1 MVHSYGL
8 ASSQLDR
15 IKKAKLKL
23 TICVDKVA
31 ASGGYMMACVG
42 DKIIAA
48 PFAIVGSIGVVAQMP
63 NFNKL
68 LKKHDIDFELLT
80 AGEHKRT
87 LTLFGKN
94 TDKGREKFIEELNE
108 THELFKEY
116 VSKRRPNV
124 DINKIASGEIW
135 FGSRAKELS
144 LVDEI
149 STSDEYI
156 CSCFNSAKVFE
167 IKFVRKQKLLQRV
180 VGSVEASITRIA
192 EKLWSR
198 FTNPNNM
205 SIATG
210 RPPAVHGICGN
221 FLFDPDTGEEVM
233 LHDARFLRA
242 PTLFSKYYEAGSR
255 VAVVTAKDKLRA
267 LLGDGLKFDEGRAIC
282 FSSEKADQATK
293 GNNGIQNASDWLGRP
308 VPEVYSADLSEFVL
322 AAGVKILKEWSPN
335 VMYLSTTDYIQHKFS
350 PNQKGAKDFYSMA
363 DAYIGELDDLGAAL
377 VVTADHGMKP
387 KHNANGEPSV
397 VYVQDLLDQW
407 LGEAKARVILP
418 ITDPYV
424 VHHGALGSFA
434 TAYLPAEVDIT
445 EITEK
450 LSNIEGIL
458 LVINKSEAVKRF
470 DLPPDRIGDIV
481 IISTENMT
489 CLLYTSPSPRD
500 KRQSRMPSSA

>member
-1 MVHSYGL
+1 MDFLIEYGMFLAKALTIIISIGAVLSMVVSASQKTNRGEDNGEIEILPLNIDFEKTKNKLRIATVEESEKKIERKKIKKEFKNKNAFNAKSKRRIYVVNFEGNIAASAVDNLREEITAILSVANKKDEIVVRLESSGGMVHSYGL

-116 VSKRRPNV
+116 VSKRRSNV

-180 VGSVEASITRIA
+180 GGSVEASITRIA

-198 FTNPNNM
+198 FTNPNN
-205 SIATG
+205 
-210 RPPAVHGICGN
+210 N
-221 FLFDPDTGEEVM
+221 F
-233 LHDARFLRA
+233 
-242 PTLFSKYYEAGSR
+242 
-255 VAVVTAKDKLRA
+255 
-267 LLGDGLKFDEGRAIC
+267 
-282 FSSEKADQATK
+282 
-293 GNNGIQNASDWLGRP
+293 
-308 VPEVYSADLSEFVL
+308 
-322 AAGVKILKEWSPN
+322 
-335 VMYLSTTDYIQHKFS
+335 
-350 PNQKGAKDFYSMA
+350 
-363 DAYIGELDDLGAAL
+363 
-377 VVTADHGMKP
+377 
-387 KHNANGEPSV
+387 
-397 VYVQDLLDQW
+397 
-407 LGEAKARVILP
+407 
-418 ITDPYV
+418 
-424 VHHGALGSFA
+424 
-434 TAYLPAEVDIT
+434 
-445 EITEK
+445 
-450 LSNIEGIL
+450 
-458 LVINKSEAVKRF
+458 
-470 DLPPDRIGDIV
+470 
-481 IISTENMT
+481 
-489 CLLYTSPSPRD
+489 
-500 KRQSRMPSSA
+500 

>member
-1 MVHSYGL
+1 MDFLIEYGMFLAKALTIIISIGAVLSMVVSASQKTNRGDDNGEIEILPLNIDFEKTKNKLRIATVEESEKKIERKKIKKESKNKNALNLKSKRRVYVVNFEGNIAASAVDNLREEITAILSVANRKDEIVVKLESSGGMVHSYGL

-180 VGSVEASITRIA
+180 GGSVEASITRIA
-192 EKLWSR
+192 DKLWSR
-198 FTNPNNM
+198 FTNPNN
-205 SIATG
+205 
-210 RPPAVHGICGN
+210 N
-221 FLFDPDTGEEVM
+221 F
-233 LHDARFLRA
+233 
-242 PTLFSKYYEAGSR
+242 
-255 VAVVTAKDKLRA
+255 
-267 LLGDGLKFDEGRAIC
+267 
-282 FSSEKADQATK
+282 
-293 GNNGIQNASDWLGRP
+293 
-308 VPEVYSADLSEFVL
+308 
-322 AAGVKILKEWSPN
+322 
-335 VMYLSTTDYIQHKFS
+335 
-350 PNQKGAKDFYSMA
+350 
-363 DAYIGELDDLGAAL
+363 
-377 VVTADHGMKP
+377 
-387 KHNANGEPSV
+387 
-397 VYVQDLLDQW
+397 
-407 LGEAKARVILP
+407 
-418 ITDPYV
+418 
-424 VHHGALGSFA
+424 
-434 TAYLPAEVDIT
+434 
-445 EITEK
+445 
-450 LSNIEGIL
+450 
-458 LVINKSEAVKRF
+458 
-470 DLPPDRIGDIV
+470 
-481 IISTENMT
+481 
-489 CLLYTSPSPRD
+489 
-500 KRQSRMPSSA
+500 

>member
-1 MVHSYGL
+1 MDFLIEYGMFLAKALTIIISIGAVLSMVVSASQKTNRGEDNGEIEILPLNIDFEKTKNKLRIATVEESEKKLERKKIKKESKNKNAFNLKSKRRVYVVNFEGNIAASAVDNLREEITAILSVANKKDEIVVRLESSGGMVHSYGL

-48 PFAIVGSIGVVAQMP
+48 PFAVVGSIGVVAQMP

-156 CSCFNSAKVFE
+156 CSRFNSAKVFE

-180 VGSVEASITRIA
+180 GGSVEASITRIA

-198 FTNPNNM
+198 FTNPNN
-205 SIATG
+205 
-210 RPPAVHGICGN
+210 N
-221 FLFDPDTGEEVM
+221 F
-233 LHDARFLRA
+233 
-242 PTLFSKYYEAGSR
+242 
-255 VAVVTAKDKLRA
+255 
-267 LLGDGLKFDEGRAIC
+267 
-282 FSSEKADQATK
+282 
-293 GNNGIQNASDWLGRP
+293 
-308 VPEVYSADLSEFVL
+308 
-322 AAGVKILKEWSPN
+322 
-335 VMYLSTTDYIQHKFS
+335 
-350 PNQKGAKDFYSMA
+350 
-363 DAYIGELDDLGAAL
+363 
-377 VVTADHGMKP
+377 
-387 KHNANGEPSV
+387 
-397 VYVQDLLDQW
+397 
-407 LGEAKARVILP
+407 
-418 ITDPYV
+418 
-424 VHHGALGSFA
+424 
-434 TAYLPAEVDIT
+434 
-445 EITEK
+445 
-450 LSNIEGIL
+450 
-458 LVINKSEAVKRF
+458 
-470 DLPPDRIGDIV
+470 
-481 IISTENMT
+481 
-489 CLLYTSPSPRD
+489 
-500 KRQSRMPSSA
+500 

>member
-1 MVHSYGL
+1 MDFLIEYGMFLAKALTIIISIGLVLSMVVSTSQKTNRGDDNGEIEILPLNIDFEKTKNKLRIATVEESEKKIERKKIKKESKNKNALNLKSKRRVYVVNFEGNIAASAVDNLREEITAILSVANKKDEIVVRLESSGGMVHSYGL

-180 VGSVEASITRIA
+180 GGSVEASITRIA

-198 FTNPNNM
+198 FTNPNN
-205 SIATG
+205 
-210 RPPAVHGICGN
+210 N
-221 FLFDPDTGEEVM
+221 F
-233 LHDARFLRA
+233 
-242 PTLFSKYYEAGSR
+242 
-255 VAVVTAKDKLRA
+255 
-267 LLGDGLKFDEGRAIC
+267 
-282 FSSEKADQATK
+282 
-293 GNNGIQNASDWLGRP
+293 
-308 VPEVYSADLSEFVL
+308 
-322 AAGVKILKEWSPN
+322 
-335 VMYLSTTDYIQHKFS
+335 
-350 PNQKGAKDFYSMA
+350 
-363 DAYIGELDDLGAAL
+363 
-377 VVTADHGMKP
+377 
-387 KHNANGEPSV
+387 
-397 VYVQDLLDQW
+397 
-407 LGEAKARVILP
+407 
-418 ITDPYV
+418 
-424 VHHGALGSFA
+424 
-434 TAYLPAEVDIT
+434 
-445 EITEK
+445 
-450 LSNIEGIL
+450 
-458 LVINKSEAVKRF
+458 
-470 DLPPDRIGDIV
+470 
-481 IISTENMT
+481 
-489 CLLYTSPSPRD
+489 
-500 KRQSRMPSSA
+500 

>member
-1 MVHSYGL
+1 MDFLIEYGMFLAKALTIIISIGAVLSMVVSASQKTNRGEDNGEIEILPLNIDFEKTKNKLRIATVEESEKKIERKKIKKESKNKNAFNLRSKRRVYVVNFEGNIAASAVDNLREEITAILSVANKKDEIVVRLESSGGMVHSYGL

-180 VGSVEASITRIA
+180 GGSVEASITRIA

-198 FTNPNNM
+198 FTNPNN
-205 SIATG
+205 
-210 RPPAVHGICGN
+210 N
-221 FLFDPDTGEEVM
+221 F
-233 LHDARFLRA
+233 
-242 PTLFSKYYEAGSR
+242 
-255 VAVVTAKDKLRA
+255 
-267 LLGDGLKFDEGRAIC
+267 
-282 FSSEKADQATK
+282 
-293 GNNGIQNASDWLGRP
+293 
-308 VPEVYSADLSEFVL
+308 
-322 AAGVKILKEWSPN
+322 
-335 VMYLSTTDYIQHKFS
+335 
-350 PNQKGAKDFYSMA
+350 
-363 DAYIGELDDLGAAL
+363 
-377 VVTADHGMKP
+377 
-387 KHNANGEPSV
+387 
-397 VYVQDLLDQW
+397 
-407 LGEAKARVILP
+407 
-418 ITDPYV
+418 
-424 VHHGALGSFA
+424 
-434 TAYLPAEVDIT
+434 
-445 EITEK
+445 
-450 LSNIEGIL
+450 
-458 LVINKSEAVKRF
+458 
-470 DLPPDRIGDIV
+470 
-481 IISTENMT
+481 
-489 CLLYTSPSPRD
+489 
-500 KRQSRMPSSA
+500 

>member
-1 MVHSYGL
+1 MDFLIEYGMFLAKALTIIISTGAVLSMVVSASQKTNRGEDNGEIEILPLNIDFEKTKNKLRIATVEESEKKIERKKIKKEFKNKNAFNPKSKRKVYVVNFEGNIAASAVDNLREEITAILSVANKKDEIVVRLESSGGMVHSYGL

-180 VGSVEASITRIA
+180 GGSVEASITRIA

-198 FTNPNNM
+198 FTNPNN
-205 SIATG
+205 
-210 RPPAVHGICGN
+210 N
-221 FLFDPDTGEEVM
+221 F
-233 LHDARFLRA
+233 
-242 PTLFSKYYEAGSR
+242 
-255 VAVVTAKDKLRA
+255 
-267 LLGDGLKFDEGRAIC
+267 
-282 FSSEKADQATK
+282 
-293 GNNGIQNASDWLGRP
+293 
-308 VPEVYSADLSEFVL
+308 
-322 AAGVKILKEWSPN
+322 
-335 VMYLSTTDYIQHKFS
+335 
-350 PNQKGAKDFYSMA
+350 
-363 DAYIGELDDLGAAL
+363 
-377 VVTADHGMKP
+377 
-387 KHNANGEPSV
+387 
-397 VYVQDLLDQW
+397 
-407 LGEAKARVILP
+407 
-418 ITDPYV
+418 
-424 VHHGALGSFA
+424 
-434 TAYLPAEVDIT
+434 
-445 EITEK
+445 
-450 LSNIEGIL
+450 
-458 LVINKSEAVKRF
+458 
-470 DLPPDRIGDIV
+470 
-481 IISTENMT
+481 
-489 CLLYTSPSPRD
+489 
-500 KRQSRMPSSA
+500 

>member
-1 MVHSYGL
+1 MDFLIEYGMFLAKALTIIISIGLVLSMVVSTSQKTNRGDDNGEIEILPLNIDFEKTKNKLRIATVEESEKKIERKKIKKESKNKNALNLKSKRRVYVVNFEGNIAASAVDNLREEITAILSVANRKDEIVVKLESSGGMVHSYGL

-180 VGSVEASITRIA
+180 GGSVEASITRIA
-192 EKLWSR
+192 DKLWSR
-198 FTNPNNM
+198 FTNPNN
-205 SIATG
+205 
-210 RPPAVHGICGN
+210 N
-221 FLFDPDTGEEVM
+221 F
-233 LHDARFLRA
+233 
-242 PTLFSKYYEAGSR
+242 
-255 VAVVTAKDKLRA
+255 
-267 LLGDGLKFDEGRAIC
+267 
-282 FSSEKADQATK
+282 
-293 GNNGIQNASDWLGRP
+293 
-308 VPEVYSADLSEFVL
+308 
-322 AAGVKILKEWSPN
+322 
-335 VMYLSTTDYIQHKFS
+335 
-350 PNQKGAKDFYSMA
+350 
-363 DAYIGELDDLGAAL
+363 
-377 VVTADHGMKP
+377 
-387 KHNANGEPSV
+387 
-397 VYVQDLLDQW
+397 
-407 LGEAKARVILP
+407 
-418 ITDPYV
+418 
-424 VHHGALGSFA
+424 
-434 TAYLPAEVDIT
+434 
-445 EITEK
+445 
-450 LSNIEGIL
+450 
-458 LVINKSEAVKRF
+458 
-470 DLPPDRIGDIV
+470 
-481 IISTENMT
+481 
-489 CLLYTSPSPRD
+489 
-500 KRQSRMPSSA
+500 

>member
-1 MVHSYGL
+1 MDFLIEYGMFLAKALTIIISIGAVLSMVVSASQKTNRGEDNGEIEILPLNIDFEKTKNKLRIATVEESEKKIERKKIKKEFKNKNAFNPKSKRRVYVVNFEGNIAASAVDNLREEITAILSVANKKDEIVVRLESSGGMVHSYGL

-156 CSCFNSAKVFE
+156 CSCFSSAKVFE

-180 VGSVEASITRIA
+180 GGSVEASVTRIA

-198 FTNPNNM
+198 FTNPNN
-205 SIATG
+205 
-210 RPPAVHGICGN
+210 N
-221 FLFDPDTGEEVM
+221 F
-233 LHDARFLRA
+233 
-242 PTLFSKYYEAGSR
+242 
-255 VAVVTAKDKLRA
+255 
-267 LLGDGLKFDEGRAIC
+267 
-282 FSSEKADQATK
+282 
-293 GNNGIQNASDWLGRP
+293 
-308 VPEVYSADLSEFVL
+308 
-322 AAGVKILKEWSPN
+322 
-335 VMYLSTTDYIQHKFS
+335 
-350 PNQKGAKDFYSMA
+350 
-363 DAYIGELDDLGAAL
+363 
-377 VVTADHGMKP
+377 
-387 KHNANGEPSV
+387 
-397 VYVQDLLDQW
+397 
-407 LGEAKARVILP
+407 
-418 ITDPYV
+418 
-424 VHHGALGSFA
+424 
-434 TAYLPAEVDIT
+434 
-445 EITEK
+445 
-450 LSNIEGIL
+450 
-458 LVINKSEAVKRF
+458 
-470 DLPPDRIGDIV
+470 
-481 IISTENMT
+481 
-489 CLLYTSPSPRD
+489 
-500 KRQSRMPSSA
+500 

>member
-1 MVHSYGL
+1 MVVSASQKTNRGEDNGEIEILPLNIDFEKTKNKLRIATVEESEKKIERKKIKKESKNKNAFNLKSKRRVYVVNFEGNIAASAVDNLREEITAILSVANKKDEIVVRLESSGGMVHSYGL

-124 DINKIASGEIW
+124 EINKIASGEIW
-135 FGSRAKELS
+135 FGSRARELS

-180 VGSVEASITRIA
+180 GGSVEASITRIA

-198 FTNPNNM
+198 FTNPNN
-205 SIATG
+205 
-210 RPPAVHGICGN
+210 N
-221 FLFDPDTGEEVM
+221 F
-233 LHDARFLRA
+233 
-242 PTLFSKYYEAGSR
+242 
-255 VAVVTAKDKLRA
+255 
-267 LLGDGLKFDEGRAIC
+267 
-282 FSSEKADQATK
+282 
-293 GNNGIQNASDWLGRP
+293 
-308 VPEVYSADLSEFVL
+308 
-322 AAGVKILKEWSPN
+322 
-335 VMYLSTTDYIQHKFS
+335 
-350 PNQKGAKDFYSMA
+350 
-363 DAYIGELDDLGAAL
+363 
-377 VVTADHGMKP
+377 
-387 KHNANGEPSV
+387 
-397 VYVQDLLDQW
+397 
-407 LGEAKARVILP
+407 
-418 ITDPYV
+418 
-424 VHHGALGSFA
+424 
-434 TAYLPAEVDIT
+434 
-445 EITEK
+445 
-450 LSNIEGIL
+450 
-458 LVINKSEAVKRF
+458 
-470 DLPPDRIGDIV
+470 
-481 IISTENMT
+481 
-489 CLLYTSPSPRD
+489 
-500 KRQSRMPSSA
+500 

>member
-1 MVHSYGL
+1 MDFLIEYGMFLAKALTIIISIGLVLSMVVSKSQKTNRGDDNGEIEILPLNIDFEKTKNKLRIATVEESEKKIERKKIKKESKNKNALNLKSKRRVYVVNFEGNIAASAVDNLREEITAILSVANRKDEIVVKLESSGGMVHSYGL

-180 VGSVEASITRIA
+180 GGSVEASITRIA
-192 EKLWSR
+192 DKLWSR
-198 FTNPNNM
+198 FTNPNN
-205 SIATG
+205 
-210 RPPAVHGICGN
+210 N
-221 FLFDPDTGEEVM
+221 F
-233 LHDARFLRA
+233 
-242 PTLFSKYYEAGSR
+242 
-255 VAVVTAKDKLRA
+255 
-267 LLGDGLKFDEGRAIC
+267 
-282 FSSEKADQATK
+282 
-293 GNNGIQNASDWLGRP
+293 
-308 VPEVYSADLSEFVL
+308 
-322 AAGVKILKEWSPN
+322 
-335 VMYLSTTDYIQHKFS
+335 
-350 PNQKGAKDFYSMA
+350 
-363 DAYIGELDDLGAAL
+363 
-377 VVTADHGMKP
+377 
-387 KHNANGEPSV
+387 
-397 VYVQDLLDQW
+397 
-407 LGEAKARVILP
+407 
-418 ITDPYV
+418 
-424 VHHGALGSFA
+424 
-434 TAYLPAEVDIT
+434 
-445 EITEK
+445 
-450 LSNIEGIL
+450 
-458 LVINKSEAVKRF
+458 
-470 DLPPDRIGDIV
+470 
-481 IISTENMT
+481 
-489 CLLYTSPSPRD
+489 
-500 KRQSRMPSSA
+500 

>member
-1 MVHSYGL
+1 MDFLIEYGMFLAKALTIIISIGAVLSMVVSASQKTNRGEDNGEIEILPLNIDFEKTKNKLRIATVEESEKKIERKKIKKESKNKNAFNPKSKRRVYVVNFEGNIAASAVDNLREEITAILSVANKKDEIVVRLESSGGMVHSYGL

-180 VGSVEASITRIA
+180 GGSVEASITRIA

-198 FTNPNNM
+198 FTNPND
-205 SIATG
+205 
-210 RPPAVHGICGN
+210 N
-221 FLFDPDTGEEVM
+221 F
-233 LHDARFLRA
+233 
-242 PTLFSKYYEAGSR
+242 
-255 VAVVTAKDKLRA
+255 
-267 LLGDGLKFDEGRAIC
+267 
-282 FSSEKADQATK
+282 
-293 GNNGIQNASDWLGRP
+293 
-308 VPEVYSADLSEFVL
+308 
-322 AAGVKILKEWSPN
+322 
-335 VMYLSTTDYIQHKFS
+335 
-350 PNQKGAKDFYSMA
+350 
-363 DAYIGELDDLGAAL
+363 
-377 VVTADHGMKP
+377 
-387 KHNANGEPSV
+387 
-397 VYVQDLLDQW
+397 
-407 LGEAKARVILP
+407 
-418 ITDPYV
+418 
-424 VHHGALGSFA
+424 
-434 TAYLPAEVDIT
+434 
-445 EITEK
+445 
-450 LSNIEGIL
+450 
-458 LVINKSEAVKRF
+458 
-470 DLPPDRIGDIV
+470 
-481 IISTENMT
+481 
-489 CLLYTSPSPRD
+489 
-500 KRQSRMPSSA
+500 

>member
-1 MVHSYGL
+1 MDFLIEYGMFLAKALTIIISIGAVLSMVVSASQKTNRGEDNGEIEILPLNIDFEKTKNKLRIATVEESEKKIERKKIKKESKNKNAFNPKSKRRVYVVNFEGNIAASAVDNLREEITAILSVANKKDEIVVRLESSGGMVHSYGL

-180 VGSVEASITRIA
+180 GGSVEASITRIA

-198 FTNPNNM
+198 FTNPNN
-205 SIATG
+205 
-210 RPPAVHGICGN
+210 N
-221 FLFDPDTGEEVM
+221 F
-233 LHDARFLRA
+233 
-242 PTLFSKYYEAGSR
+242 
-255 VAVVTAKDKLRA
+255 
-267 LLGDGLKFDEGRAIC
+267 
-282 FSSEKADQATK
+282 
-293 GNNGIQNASDWLGRP
+293 
-308 VPEVYSADLSEFVL
+308 
-322 AAGVKILKEWSPN
+322 
-335 VMYLSTTDYIQHKFS
+335 
-350 PNQKGAKDFYSMA
+350 
-363 DAYIGELDDLGAAL
+363 
-377 VVTADHGMKP
+377 
-387 KHNANGEPSV
+387 
-397 VYVQDLLDQW
+397 
-407 LGEAKARVILP
+407 
-418 ITDPYV
+418 
-424 VHHGALGSFA
+424 
-434 TAYLPAEVDIT
+434 
-445 EITEK
+445 
-450 LSNIEGIL
+450 
-458 LVINKSEAVKRF
+458 
-470 DLPPDRIGDIV
+470 
-481 IISTENMT
+481 
-489 CLLYTSPSPRD
+489 
-500 KRQSRMPSSA
+500 

>member
-1 MVHSYGL
+1 MDFLIEYGMFLAKALTIIISIGAVLSMIVSASQRTNRGEDNGEIEILPLNIDFEKTKNKLRIATVEESEKKIERKKIKKEFKNKNAFNPKSKRRVYVVNFEGNIAASAVDNLREEITAILSVANRKDEIVVKLESSGGMVHSYGL

-180 VGSVEASITRIA
+180 GGSVEASITRIA

-198 FTNPNNM
+198 FTNPNN
-205 SIATG
+205 
-210 RPPAVHGICGN
+210 N
-221 FLFDPDTGEEVM
+221 F
-233 LHDARFLRA
+233 
-242 PTLFSKYYEAGSR
+242 
-255 VAVVTAKDKLRA
+255 
-267 LLGDGLKFDEGRAIC
+267 
-282 FSSEKADQATK
+282 
-293 GNNGIQNASDWLGRP
+293 
-308 VPEVYSADLSEFVL
+308 
-322 AAGVKILKEWSPN
+322 
-335 VMYLSTTDYIQHKFS
+335 
-350 PNQKGAKDFYSMA
+350 
-363 DAYIGELDDLGAAL
+363 
-377 VVTADHGMKP
+377 
-387 KHNANGEPSV
+387 
-397 VYVQDLLDQW
+397 
-407 LGEAKARVILP
+407 
-418 ITDPYV
+418 
-424 VHHGALGSFA
+424 
-434 TAYLPAEVDIT
+434 
-445 EITEK
+445 
-450 LSNIEGIL
+450 
-458 LVINKSEAVKRF
+458 
-470 DLPPDRIGDIV
+470 
-481 IISTENMT
+481 
-489 CLLYTSPSPRD
+489 
-500 KRQSRMPSSA
+500 

>member
-1 MVHSYGL
+1 MDFLIEYGMFLAKALTIIISVGAVLSMIVSASQRTNRGEDNGEIEILPLNIDFEKTKNKLRIATVEESEKKIERKKIKKESKNKNALNLKSKRRVYVVNFEGNIAASAVDNLREEITAILSVANKKDEIVVRLESSGGMVHSYGL

-180 VGSVEASITRIA
+180 GSSVEASITRIA

-198 FTNPNNM
+198 FTNPNN
-205 SIATG
+205 
-210 RPPAVHGICGN
+210 N
-221 FLFDPDTGEEVM
+221 F
-233 LHDARFLRA
+233 
-242 PTLFSKYYEAGSR
+242 
-255 VAVVTAKDKLRA
+255 
-267 LLGDGLKFDEGRAIC
+267 
-282 FSSEKADQATK
+282 
-293 GNNGIQNASDWLGRP
+293 
-308 VPEVYSADLSEFVL
+308 
-322 AAGVKILKEWSPN
+322 
-335 VMYLSTTDYIQHKFS
+335 
-350 PNQKGAKDFYSMA
+350 
-363 DAYIGELDDLGAAL
+363 
-377 VVTADHGMKP
+377 
-387 KHNANGEPSV
+387 
-397 VYVQDLLDQW
+397 
-407 LGEAKARVILP
+407 
-418 ITDPYV
+418 
-424 VHHGALGSFA
+424 
-434 TAYLPAEVDIT
+434 
-445 EITEK
+445 
-450 LSNIEGIL
+450 
-458 LVINKSEAVKRF
+458 
-470 DLPPDRIGDIV
+470 
-481 IISTENMT
+481 
-489 CLLYTSPSPRD
+489 
-500 KRQSRMPSSA
+500 

>member
-1 MVHSYGL
+1 MDFLIEYGMFLAKALTIIISIGAVLSMVVSASQKTNRGEDNGEIEILPLNIDFEKTKNKLRIATVEESEKKIERKKIKKESKNKNAFDPKSKRRVYVVNFEGNIAASAVDNLREEITAILSVANKKDEIVVRLESSGGMVHSYGL

-116 VSKRRPNV
+116 VSKRRPNI

-180 VGSVEASITRIA
+180 GGSVEASITRIA

-198 FTNPNNM
+198 FTNPNN
-205 SIATG
+205 
-210 RPPAVHGICGN
+210 N
-221 FLFDPDTGEEVM
+221 F
-233 LHDARFLRA
+233 
-242 PTLFSKYYEAGSR
+242 
-255 VAVVTAKDKLRA
+255 
-267 LLGDGLKFDEGRAIC
+267 
-282 FSSEKADQATK
+282 
-293 GNNGIQNASDWLGRP
+293 
-308 VPEVYSADLSEFVL
+308 
-322 AAGVKILKEWSPN
+322 
-335 VMYLSTTDYIQHKFS
+335 
-350 PNQKGAKDFYSMA
+350 
-363 DAYIGELDDLGAAL
+363 
-377 VVTADHGMKP
+377 
-387 KHNANGEPSV
+387 
-397 VYVQDLLDQW
+397 
-407 LGEAKARVILP
+407 
-418 ITDPYV
+418 
-424 VHHGALGSFA
+424 
-434 TAYLPAEVDIT
+434 
-445 EITEK
+445 
-450 LSNIEGIL
+450 
-458 LVINKSEAVKRF
+458 
-470 DLPPDRIGDIV
+470 
-481 IISTENMT
+481 
-489 CLLYTSPSPRD
+489 
-500 KRQSRMPSSA
+500 

>member
-1 MVHSYGL
+1 MFLAKALTIIVSIGAVLSMIISASQKTNRGDDNGEIDILPLNIDFEKTKNKLRIATVEDSEKKIERKKIKQESKNKNALNSKSKKRIYVVNFEGNIAASAVENLREEITAILSIANKKDEIIVRLESSGGMVHSYGL

-23 TICVDKVA
+23 TICIDKVA

-116 VSKRRPNV
+116 VAQRRPNI

-135 FGSRAKELS
+135 FGSRARELS

-167 IKFVRKQKLLQRV
+167 IKFVRKQKLLQRIG
-180 VGSVEASITRIA
+180 GSVESSITRIA

-198 FTNPNNM
+198 FTNPNK
-205 SIATG
+205 
-210 RPPAVHGICGN
+210 N
-221 FLFDPDTGEEVM
+221 F
-233 LHDARFLRA
+233 
-242 PTLFSKYYEAGSR
+242 
-255 VAVVTAKDKLRA
+255 
-267 LLGDGLKFDEGRAIC
+267 
-282 FSSEKADQATK
+282 
-293 GNNGIQNASDWLGRP
+293 
-308 VPEVYSADLSEFVL
+308 
-322 AAGVKILKEWSPN
+322 
-335 VMYLSTTDYIQHKFS
+335 
-350 PNQKGAKDFYSMA
+350 
-363 DAYIGELDDLGAAL
+363 
-377 VVTADHGMKP
+377 
-387 KHNANGEPSV
+387 
-397 VYVQDLLDQW
+397 
-407 LGEAKARVILP
+407 
-418 ITDPYV
+418 
-424 VHHGALGSFA
+424 
-434 TAYLPAEVDIT
+434 
-445 EITEK
+445 
-450 LSNIEGIL
+450 
-458 LVINKSEAVKRF
+458 
-470 DLPPDRIGDIV
+470 
-481 IISTENMT
+481 
-489 CLLYTSPSPRD
+489 
-500 KRQSRMPSSA
+500 

>member
-1 MVHSYGL
+1 MDFLIEYGMFLAKALTIIISTGAVLSMVVSASQKTNRGDDNGEIEILPLNIDFEKTKNKLRIATVEESEKKIERKKIKKESKNKNALNLKSKRRVYVVNFEGNIAASAVDNLREEITAILSVANKKDEIVVRLESSGGMVHSYGL

-180 VGSVEASITRIA
+180 GGSVEASITRIA

-198 FTNPNNM
+198 FTNPNN
-205 SIATG
+205 
-210 RPPAVHGICGN
+210 N
-221 FLFDPDTGEEVM
+221 F
-233 LHDARFLRA
+233 
-242 PTLFSKYYEAGSR
+242 
-255 VAVVTAKDKLRA
+255 
-267 LLGDGLKFDEGRAIC
+267 
-282 FSSEKADQATK
+282 
-293 GNNGIQNASDWLGRP
+293 
-308 VPEVYSADLSEFVL
+308 
-322 AAGVKILKEWSPN
+322 
-335 VMYLSTTDYIQHKFS
+335 
-350 PNQKGAKDFYSMA
+350 
-363 DAYIGELDDLGAAL
+363 
-377 VVTADHGMKP
+377 
-387 KHNANGEPSV
+387 
-397 VYVQDLLDQW
+397 
-407 LGEAKARVILP
+407 
-418 ITDPYV
+418 
-424 VHHGALGSFA
+424 
-434 TAYLPAEVDIT
+434 
-445 EITEK
+445 
-450 LSNIEGIL
+450 
-458 LVINKSEAVKRF
+458 
-470 DLPPDRIGDIV
+470 
-481 IISTENMT
+481 
-489 CLLYTSPSPRD
+489 
-500 KRQSRMPSSA
+500 

>member
-1 MVHSYGL
+1 MDFLIEYGMFLAKALTIIISIGAVLSMVVSASQKTNRGDDNGEIEILPLNIDFEKTKNKLRIATVEESQKKIERKKIKKESKNKNTLNLKSKRRVYVVNFEGNIAASAVDNLREEITAILSVANKKDEIVVKLESSGGMVHSYGL

-180 VGSVEASITRIA
+180 GGSVEASITRIA

-198 FTNPNNM
+198 FTNPNN
-205 SIATG
+205 
-210 RPPAVHGICGN
+210 N
-221 FLFDPDTGEEVM
+221 F
-233 LHDARFLRA
+233 
-242 PTLFSKYYEAGSR
+242 
-255 VAVVTAKDKLRA
+255 
-267 LLGDGLKFDEGRAIC
+267 
-282 FSSEKADQATK
+282 
-293 GNNGIQNASDWLGRP
+293 
-308 VPEVYSADLSEFVL
+308 
-322 AAGVKILKEWSPN
+322 
-335 VMYLSTTDYIQHKFS
+335 
-350 PNQKGAKDFYSMA
+350 
-363 DAYIGELDDLGAAL
+363 
-377 VVTADHGMKP
+377 
-387 KHNANGEPSV
+387 
-397 VYVQDLLDQW
+397 
-407 LGEAKARVILP
+407 
-418 ITDPYV
+418 
-424 VHHGALGSFA
+424 
-434 TAYLPAEVDIT
+434 
-445 EITEK
+445 
-450 LSNIEGIL
+450 
-458 LVINKSEAVKRF
+458 
-470 DLPPDRIGDIV
+470 
-481 IISTENMT
+481 
-489 CLLYTSPSPRD
+489 
-500 KRQSRMPSSA
+500 

>member
-1 MVHSYGL
+1 MNFLIEYGMFLAKALTIIISIGAVLSMVVSASQKTNRGEDNGEIEILPLNIDFEKTKNKLRIATVEESEKKIERKKIKKEFKNKNAFNPKNKRKVYVVNFEGNIAASAVDNLREEITAILSVANKKDEIVVKLESSGGMVHSYGL

-180 VGSVEASITRIA
+180 GGSVEASITRIA

-198 FTNPNNM
+198 FTNPNN
-205 SIATG
+205 
-210 RPPAVHGICGN
+210 N
-221 FLFDPDTGEEVM
+221 F
-233 LHDARFLRA
+233 
-242 PTLFSKYYEAGSR
+242 
-255 VAVVTAKDKLRA
+255 
-267 LLGDGLKFDEGRAIC
+267 
-282 FSSEKADQATK
+282 
-293 GNNGIQNASDWLGRP
+293 
-308 VPEVYSADLSEFVL
+308 
-322 AAGVKILKEWSPN
+322 
-335 VMYLSTTDYIQHKFS
+335 
-350 PNQKGAKDFYSMA
+350 
-363 DAYIGELDDLGAAL
+363 
-377 VVTADHGMKP
+377 
-387 KHNANGEPSV
+387 
-397 VYVQDLLDQW
+397 
-407 LGEAKARVILP
+407 
-418 ITDPYV
+418 
-424 VHHGALGSFA
+424 
-434 TAYLPAEVDIT
+434 
-445 EITEK
+445 
-450 LSNIEGIL
+450 
-458 LVINKSEAVKRF
+458 
-470 DLPPDRIGDIV
+470 
-481 IISTENMT
+481 
-489 CLLYTSPSPRD
+489 
-500 KRQSRMPSSA
+500 

>member
-1 MVHSYGL
+1 MDFLIEYGMFLAKALTIIISIGAVLSMVVSASQKTNRGEDNGEIEILPLNIDFEKTKNKLRMATVEESEKKIERKKIKKESKNKNALNLKSKRRVYVVNFEGNIAASAVDNLREEITAILSVANKKDEIVVRLESSGGMVHSYGL

-180 VGSVEASITRIA
+180 GGSVEASITRIA

-198 FTNPNNM
+198 FTNPNN
-205 SIATG
+205 
-210 RPPAVHGICGN
+210 N
-221 FLFDPDTGEEVM
+221 F
-233 LHDARFLRA
+233 
-242 PTLFSKYYEAGSR
+242 
-255 VAVVTAKDKLRA
+255 
-267 LLGDGLKFDEGRAIC
+267 
-282 FSSEKADQATK
+282 
-293 GNNGIQNASDWLGRP
+293 
-308 VPEVYSADLSEFVL
+308 
-322 AAGVKILKEWSPN
+322 
-335 VMYLSTTDYIQHKFS
+335 
-350 PNQKGAKDFYSMA
+350 
-363 DAYIGELDDLGAAL
+363 
-377 VVTADHGMKP
+377 
-387 KHNANGEPSV
+387 
-397 VYVQDLLDQW
+397 
-407 LGEAKARVILP
+407 
-418 ITDPYV
+418 
-424 VHHGALGSFA
+424 
-434 TAYLPAEVDIT
+434 
-445 EITEK
+445 
-450 LSNIEGIL
+450 
-458 LVINKSEAVKRF
+458 
-470 DLPPDRIGDIV
+470 
-481 IISTENMT
+481 
-489 CLLYTSPSPRD
+489 
-500 KRQSRMPSSA
+500 

>member
-1 MVHSYGL
+1 MNFLIEYGMFLAKALTIIVSIGAVLSMIISASQKTNRGEDNGEIDILPLNIDFEKTKNKLRIATVEDSEKKIERKKIKQESKNKNALNSKSKKRIYVVNFEGNIAASAVENLREEITAILSIANKKDEIIVRLESSGGMVHSYGL

-23 TICVDKVA
+23 TICIDKVA

-116 VSKRRPNV
+116 VAQRRPNI

-135 FGSRAKELS
+135 FGSRARELS

-167 IKFVRKQKLLQRV
+167 IKFVRKQKLLQRIG
-180 VGSVEASITRIA
+180 GSVESSITRIA

-198 FTNPNNM
+198 FTNPNK
-205 SIATG
+205 
-210 RPPAVHGICGN
+210 N
-221 FLFDPDTGEEVM
+221 F
-233 LHDARFLRA
+233 
-242 PTLFSKYYEAGSR
+242 
-255 VAVVTAKDKLRA
+255 
-267 LLGDGLKFDEGRAIC
+267 
-282 FSSEKADQATK
+282 
-293 GNNGIQNASDWLGRP
+293 
-308 VPEVYSADLSEFVL
+308 
-322 AAGVKILKEWSPN
+322 
-335 VMYLSTTDYIQHKFS
+335 
-350 PNQKGAKDFYSMA
+350 
-363 DAYIGELDDLGAAL
+363 
-377 VVTADHGMKP
+377 
-387 KHNANGEPSV
+387 
-397 VYVQDLLDQW
+397 
-407 LGEAKARVILP
+407 
-418 ITDPYV
+418 
-424 VHHGALGSFA
+424 
-434 TAYLPAEVDIT
+434 
-445 EITEK
+445 
-450 LSNIEGIL
+450 
-458 LVINKSEAVKRF
+458 
-470 DLPPDRIGDIV
+470 
-481 IISTENMT
+481 
-489 CLLYTSPSPRD
+489 
-500 KRQSRMPSSA
+500 

>member
-1 MVHSYGL
+1 MDFLIEYGMFLAKALTIIISIGAVLSMVVSASQKTNRGKDNGEIEILPLNIDFEKTKNKLRIATVEESEKKIERKKIKKESKNKNAFNLKSKRRVYVVNFEGNIAASAVDNLREEITAILSVANKKDEIVVKLESSGGMVHSYGL

-180 VGSVEASITRIA
+180 GGSVEASITRIA

-198 FTNPNNM
+198 FTNPNN
-205 SIATG
+205 
-210 RPPAVHGICGN
+210 N
-221 FLFDPDTGEEVM
+221 F
-233 LHDARFLRA
+233 
-242 PTLFSKYYEAGSR
+242 
-255 VAVVTAKDKLRA
+255 
-267 LLGDGLKFDEGRAIC
+267 
-282 FSSEKADQATK
+282 
-293 GNNGIQNASDWLGRP
+293 
-308 VPEVYSADLSEFVL
+308 
-322 AAGVKILKEWSPN
+322 
-335 VMYLSTTDYIQHKFS
+335 
-350 PNQKGAKDFYSMA
+350 
-363 DAYIGELDDLGAAL
+363 
-377 VVTADHGMKP
+377 
-387 KHNANGEPSV
+387 
-397 VYVQDLLDQW
+397 
-407 LGEAKARVILP
+407 
-418 ITDPYV
+418 
-424 VHHGALGSFA
+424 
-434 TAYLPAEVDIT
+434 
-445 EITEK
+445 
-450 LSNIEGIL
+450 
-458 LVINKSEAVKRF
+458 
-470 DLPPDRIGDIV
+470 
-481 IISTENMT
+481 
-489 CLLYTSPSPRD
+489 
-500 KRQSRMPSSA
+500 

>member
-1 MVHSYGL
+1 MDFLIEYGMFLAKALTIIISIGAVLSMIVSASQRTNRGEDNGEIEILPLNIDFEKTKNKLRIATVEESEKKIERKKIKKESKNKNALNLKSKRRVYVVNFEGNIAASAVDNLREEITAILSVANKKDEIVVRLESSGGMVHSYGL

-180 VGSVEASITRIA
+180 GGSVEASITRIA

-198 FTNPNNM
+198 FTNPNN
-205 SIATG
+205 
-210 RPPAVHGICGN
+210 N
-221 FLFDPDTGEEVM
+221 F
-233 LHDARFLRA
+233 
-242 PTLFSKYYEAGSR
+242 
-255 VAVVTAKDKLRA
+255 
-267 LLGDGLKFDEGRAIC
+267 
-282 FSSEKADQATK
+282 
-293 GNNGIQNASDWLGRP
+293 
-308 VPEVYSADLSEFVL
+308 
-322 AAGVKILKEWSPN
+322 
-335 VMYLSTTDYIQHKFS
+335 
-350 PNQKGAKDFYSMA
+350 
-363 DAYIGELDDLGAAL
+363 
-377 VVTADHGMKP
+377 
-387 KHNANGEPSV
+387 
-397 VYVQDLLDQW
+397 
-407 LGEAKARVILP
+407 
-418 ITDPYV
+418 
-424 VHHGALGSFA
+424 
-434 TAYLPAEVDIT
+434 
-445 EITEK
+445 
-450 LSNIEGIL
+450 
-458 LVINKSEAVKRF
+458 
-470 DLPPDRIGDIV
+470 
-481 IISTENMT
+481 
-489 CLLYTSPSPRD
+489 
-500 KRQSRMPSSA
+500 

>member
-1 MVHSYGL
+1 MDFLIEYGMFLAKALTIIISTGAVLSMVVSTSQKTNRGDDNGEIEILPLNIDFEKTKNKLRIATVEESEKKIERKKIKKESKNKNALNLKSKRRVYVVNFEGNIAASAVDNLREEITAILSVANKKDEIVVRLESSGGMVHSYGL

-180 VGSVEASITRIA
+180 GGSVEASITRIA

-198 FTNPNNM
+198 FTNPNN
-205 SIATG
+205 
-210 RPPAVHGICGN
+210 N
-221 FLFDPDTGEEVM
+221 F
-233 LHDARFLRA
+233 
-242 PTLFSKYYEAGSR
+242 
-255 VAVVTAKDKLRA
+255 
-267 LLGDGLKFDEGRAIC
+267 
-282 FSSEKADQATK
+282 
-293 GNNGIQNASDWLGRP
+293 
-308 VPEVYSADLSEFVL
+308 
-322 AAGVKILKEWSPN
+322 
-335 VMYLSTTDYIQHKFS
+335 
-350 PNQKGAKDFYSMA
+350 
-363 DAYIGELDDLGAAL
+363 
-377 VVTADHGMKP
+377 
-387 KHNANGEPSV
+387 
-397 VYVQDLLDQW
+397 
-407 LGEAKARVILP
+407 
-418 ITDPYV
+418 
-424 VHHGALGSFA
+424 
-434 TAYLPAEVDIT
+434 
-445 EITEK
+445 
-450 LSNIEGIL
+450 
-458 LVINKSEAVKRF
+458 
-470 DLPPDRIGDIV
+470 
-481 IISTENMT
+481 
-489 CLLYTSPSPRD
+489 
-500 KRQSRMPSSA
+500 

>member
-1 MVHSYGL
+1 MDFLIEYGMFLAKALTIIISIGAVLSMVVSASQKTNRGEDNGDIEILPLNIDFEKTKNKLRIATVEESEKKIERKKIKKESKNKNAFNPKSKRRVYVVNFEGNIAASAVDNLREEITAILSVANKKDEIVVRLESSGGMVHSYGL

-180 VGSVEASITRIA
+180 GGSVEASITRIA

-198 FTNPNNM
+198 FTNPNN
-205 SIATG
+205 
-210 RPPAVHGICGN
+210 N
-221 FLFDPDTGEEVM
+221 F
-233 LHDARFLRA
+233 
-242 PTLFSKYYEAGSR
+242 
-255 VAVVTAKDKLRA
+255 
-267 LLGDGLKFDEGRAIC
+267 
-282 FSSEKADQATK
+282 
-293 GNNGIQNASDWLGRP
+293 
-308 VPEVYSADLSEFVL
+308 
-322 AAGVKILKEWSPN
+322 
-335 VMYLSTTDYIQHKFS
+335 
-350 PNQKGAKDFYSMA
+350 
-363 DAYIGELDDLGAAL
+363 
-377 VVTADHGMKP
+377 
-387 KHNANGEPSV
+387 
-397 VYVQDLLDQW
+397 
-407 LGEAKARVILP
+407 
-418 ITDPYV
+418 
-424 VHHGALGSFA
+424 
-434 TAYLPAEVDIT
+434 
-445 EITEK
+445 
-450 LSNIEGIL
+450 
-458 LVINKSEAVKRF
+458 
-470 DLPPDRIGDIV
+470 
-481 IISTENMT
+481 
-489 CLLYTSPSPRD
+489 
-500 KRQSRMPSSA
+500 

>member
-1 MVHSYGL
+1 MDFLIEYGMFLAKALTIIISIGAVLSMVVSASQKTNRGEDNGEIEILPLNIDFEKTKNKLRIATVEESEKKIERKKIKKESKNKNAFNLKSKRRVYVVNFEGNIAASAVDNLREEITAILSVANKKDEIVVRLESSGGMVHSYGL

-48 PFAIVGSIGVVAQMP
+48 PFAIVGSIGVVAQMS

-180 VGSVEASITRIA
+180 GGSVEASITRIA

-198 FTNPNNM
+198 FTNPNN
-205 SIATG
+205 
-210 RPPAVHGICGN
+210 N
-221 FLFDPDTGEEVM
+221 F
-233 LHDARFLRA
+233 
-242 PTLFSKYYEAGSR
+242 
-255 VAVVTAKDKLRA
+255 
-267 LLGDGLKFDEGRAIC
+267 
-282 FSSEKADQATK
+282 
-293 GNNGIQNASDWLGRP
+293 
-308 VPEVYSADLSEFVL
+308 
-322 AAGVKILKEWSPN
+322 
-335 VMYLSTTDYIQHKFS
+335 
-350 PNQKGAKDFYSMA
+350 
-363 DAYIGELDDLGAAL
+363 
-377 VVTADHGMKP
+377 
-387 KHNANGEPSV
+387 
-397 VYVQDLLDQW
+397 
-407 LGEAKARVILP
+407 
-418 ITDPYV
+418 
-424 VHHGALGSFA
+424 
-434 TAYLPAEVDIT
+434 
-445 EITEK
+445 
-450 LSNIEGIL
+450 
-458 LVINKSEAVKRF
+458 
-470 DLPPDRIGDIV
+470 
-481 IISTENMT
+481 
-489 CLLYTSPSPRD
+489 
-500 KRQSRMPSSA
+500 

>member
-1 MVHSYGL
+1 MDFLIEYGMFLAKALTIIISIGLVLSMVVSTSQKTNRGDDNGEIEILPLNIDFEKTKNKLRIATVEESEKKIERKKIKKESKNKNALNLKSKRRVYVVNFEGNIAASAVDNLREEITAILSVADKKDEIIVKLESSGGMVHSYGL

-116 VSKRRPNV
+116 VLKRRPNV

-180 VGSVEASITRIA
+180 GGSVEASITRIA

-198 FTNPNNM
+198 FTNPNN
-205 SIATG
+205 
-210 RPPAVHGICGN
+210 N
-221 FLFDPDTGEEVM
+221 F
-233 LHDARFLRA
+233 
-242 PTLFSKYYEAGSR
+242 
-255 VAVVTAKDKLRA
+255 
-267 LLGDGLKFDEGRAIC
+267 
-282 FSSEKADQATK
+282 
-293 GNNGIQNASDWLGRP
+293 
-308 VPEVYSADLSEFVL
+308 
-322 AAGVKILKEWSPN
+322 
-335 VMYLSTTDYIQHKFS
+335 
-350 PNQKGAKDFYSMA
+350 
-363 DAYIGELDDLGAAL
+363 
-377 VVTADHGMKP
+377 
-387 KHNANGEPSV
+387 
-397 VYVQDLLDQW
+397 
-407 LGEAKARVILP
+407 
-418 ITDPYV
+418 
-424 VHHGALGSFA
+424 
-434 TAYLPAEVDIT
+434 
-445 EITEK
+445 
-450 LSNIEGIL
+450 
-458 LVINKSEAVKRF
+458 
-470 DLPPDRIGDIV
+470 
-481 IISTENMT
+481 
-489 CLLYTSPSPRD
+489 
-500 KRQSRMPSSA
+500 